1 MPNHMKCLLIFSCSS
16 LSALGARVERAVL
29 AAPAEAAGAS
39 PAAAA
44 ASPLQATLPAS
55 AVRSPAGNG
64 DDFRSTVNQNP
75 SVIATSSADADGARM
90 LNVTT
95 GQPCPIVFRSHPDNG
110 YAESVCDK
118 LIVPGS
124 GAAAQIA
131 PIASHL

>member
-1 MPNHMKCLLIFSCSS
+1 MPNCMKCLLIFSCSR
-16 LSALGARVERAVL
+16 LSAQGEWVESAVL
-29 AAPAEAAGAS
+29 AAPAEADEAS

-44 ASPLQATLPAS
+44 ALPLQATVPAS
-55 AVRSPAGNG
+55 VVLSPAGNG

-75 SVIATSSADADGARM
+75 HVIATSSADANGACM